1 MAQRLTKTLVEK
13 MTKGDWL
20 WDSQVMGFG
29 VRHQGGR
36 PHYILR
42 TRIHGRGRYISLGK
56 HGSPWTVETAR
67 EEAIRLL
74 MAAKR
79 GEDEARTRKDV
90 KLKASLREIRD
101 HYFRD
106 YGPKLKTR
114 TLEQYVAMFENT
126 ILPAFGSRRLAD
138 IPKCDVET
146 LHSRL
151 ARTPRKA
158 NHVVVV
164 LSSCCKWALQQG
176 YAPPG
181 TPNPCHGI
189 KMFRDNKRERYLT
202 SEEIA
207 RLFQTLDEVEKDG
220 TCSDSV
226 CAAIRLLLLTG
237 ARHSEITTL
246 KWEYVDFERAMLWL
260 PDSKT
265 GRKAIHL
272 NDEAVAILRNHKR
285 RAGNPYVIAGRCHGN
300 FLVNLQKPWDIIRE
314 RANLRGVRIHDLRHS
329 WASIAINAG
338 ASLHMVGKLLGHSQP
353 QTTARY
359 AHLAEHP
366 LKEVTRGVGA
376 AVSAAATR
384 GVGKLETAPDKT
396 QTSDN

>member
-1 MAQRLTKTLVEK
+1 MAQKLTKVAVER
-13 MTKGDWL
+13 MAVGSTL
-20 WDSQVMGFG
+20 WDSDVKGFG
-29 VRHQGGR
+29 VRNQGGR
-36 PHYILR
+36 PCYILK
-42 TRIHGRGRYISLGK
+42 TRIHGRQRFISLGK
-56 HGSPWTVETAR
+56 HGSPWTVDAAR
-67 EEAIRLL
+67 TEAMRLL
-74 MAAKR
+74 TAAKH
-79 GEDEARTRKDV
+79 GDDAARTQKDERF
-90 KLKASLREIRD
+90 KASLRDIRD

-106 YGPKLKTR
+106 YGPKLKIR

-138 IPKCDVET
+138 IPKRDIET

-151 ARTPRKA
+151 AKTPRKA
-158 NHVVVV
+158 NHVIVV
-164 LSSCCKWALQQG
+164 LSSCCNWALKQG
-176 YAPPG
+176 YAPAG

-202 SEEIA
+202 TEEIT
-207 RLFQTLDEVEKDG
+207 RLYQVLDEVEREG
-220 TCSDSV
+220 ICSDSV

-246 KWEYVDFERAMLWL
+246 KWEYIDFERAILWL

-265 GRKAIHL
+265 GRKPIHL
-272 NDEAVAILRNHKR
+272 NEEALGILRTHKR

-300 FLVNLQKPWDIIRE
+300 YLVNLQKPWGIIRD
-314 RANLRGVRIHDLRHS
+314 RAGLQGVRIHDLRHS
-329 WASIAINAG
+329 WASLAINAG

-366 LKEVTRGVGA
+366 LKEITRGVGA
-376 AVSAAATR
+376 AVAAATLKK
-384 GVGKLETAPDKT
+384 VV
-396 QTSDN
+396 